1 MSGMAGLAQS
11 WAKLAGWKRVGAVRE
26 VSSFSG
32 DSVLGSGTVCCDFF
46 FLLFPNHSI
55 TTKTLSDAGIVPDP
69 GTA

>member
-46 FLLFPNHSI
+46 FFTFSEPLNHDKD
-55 TTKTLSDAGIVPDP
+55 TVRCWDRP
-69 GTA
+69 